1 MRSFSVRSLHAAATG
16 LILLTGSIAAIALAD
31 EVTPSPVY
39 SIPCSLTVDEEWCQ
53 QEAPPLATSS
63 PGKKPRIVVN
73 ANAVATAAA
82 MCADSGGVRVSA
94 EAYWTRS
101 RSCYTSLIAAP
112 PYTLTQSGVML
123 QRHGSIEE
131 RPFEECMDDLTDY
144 EVFIEVDDRVDD
156 PYRVTYGAARV
167 TLSCCEICR

>member
-1 MRSFSVRSLHAAATG
+1 MRRFSVRTLHAAAYT
-16 LILLTGSIAAIALAD
+16 LILIACSIAAIASAD

-39 SIPCSLTVDEEWCQ
+39 SIPCSITVDEEWCIRD
-53 QEAPPLATSS
+53 APPLATSS

-94 EAYWTRS
+94 QAYWTS
-101 RSCYTSLIAAP
+101 TRSCYNSLIAAP
-112 PYTLTQSGVML
+112 TYTMTESSVTM
-123 QRHGSIEE
+123 QRHGSLEE
-131 RPFEECMDDLTDY
+131 LPYEECNDDVAAYD
-144 EVFIEVDDRVDD
+144 VFIEVDGSRYD
-156 PYRVTYGAARV
+156 PFRVTFGTARV